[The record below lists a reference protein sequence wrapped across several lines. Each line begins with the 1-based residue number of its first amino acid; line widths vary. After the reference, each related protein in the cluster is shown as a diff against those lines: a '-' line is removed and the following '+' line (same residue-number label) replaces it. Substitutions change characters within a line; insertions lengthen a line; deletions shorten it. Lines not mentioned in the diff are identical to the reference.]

1 MILVDTSSWVEMLRA
16 NGRAEVRDRVV
27 ASLESGQACWCA
39 MVRLELWHGAR
50 VGAEQ
55 KALRE
60 FEQFIPELEITPE
73 VWELACDLG
82 RRARAKGITVPNP
95 DLLIEAVG
103 RHHKVP
109 VEAADAHFAELAK
122 L

>member
-1 MILVDTSSWVEMLRA
+1 MISD
-16 NGRAEVRDRVV
+16 
-27 ASLESGQACWCA
+27 
-39 MVRLELWHGAR
+39 
-50 VGAEQ
+50 
-55 KALRE
+55 
-60 FEQFIPELEITPE
+60 FEQVLPELDITPE

-82 RRARAKGITVPNP
+82 RRARAKGLTVPNP

-103 RHHKVP
+103 RHHKVS